1 MNAVILFA
9 HGARDPRWAEPF
21 QRLQQIVAAQQ
32 PQSRVMLAYLELMS
46 PGLPDAVAALVAQG
60 IADISIVP
68 LFLGPG
74 AHLREDFPILLD
86 ELRQRYPLVSL
97 TVLPALGE
105 SDALL
110 HAIAGW
116 IKQVMPYTPD

>member
-1 MNAVILFA
+1 MNGVILFA

-32 PQSRVMLAYLELMS
+32 PQSRVVLAYLELMG

-60 IADISIVP
+60 ITDISIVP

-74 AHLREDFPILLD
+74 AHLREDFPALLD
-86 ELRQRYPLVSL
+86 ELRQRYPQISL
-97 TVLPALGE
+97 TALPALGE

-116 IKQVMPYTPD
+116 IKQSMPNLPG

>member
-1 MNAVILFA
+1 MNGVILFA

-21 QRLQQIVAAQQ
+21 LRLQQIVAMQH

-46 PGLPDAVAALVAQG
+46 PGLAEAMATLVAQG
-60 IADISIVP
+60 VDNVSIVP

-74 AHLREDFPILLD
+74 AHLRQDLPALLD
-86 ELRQRYPLVSL
+86 ALRQQYPQIVL
-97 TVLPALGE
+97 TALPALGE

-116 IKQVMPYTPD
+116 IGGFLPHAPE

>member
-1 MNAVILFA
+1 MNGVILFA

-32 PQSRVMLAYLELMS
+32 PQSHVVLAYLELMS
-46 PGLPDAVAALVAQG
+46 PGLPDAVAAQVAQG

-74 AHLREDFPILLD
+74 SHLREDFPALLN
-86 ELRQRYPLVSL
+86 ELRQRYPQVRL
-97 TVLPALGE
+97 TALPALGE

-116 IKQVMPYTPD
+116 IEHAMPHTPD

>member
-74 AHLREDFPILLD
+74 AHLREDFPALLD
-86 ELRQRYPLVSL
+86 ELRQRYPQISL
-97 TVLPALGE
+97 TTLPALGE

-116 IKQVMPYTPD
+116 ITQAMPHTPD